1 MDILIFYDIVD
12 TRVRNQLIEL
22 LLSYSF
28 VRVQYSVF
36 LGKVTKKQFSFLL
49 GYIPEIINLEKD
61 SVYAF
66 PLCEKDFKTCQFI
79 GKIVN
84 KQFYKQDF
92 LVF

>member
-36 LGKVTKKQFSFLL
+36 LGKVTKNNFL
-49 GYIPEIINLEKD
+49 
-61 SVYAF
+61 
-66 PLCEKDFKTCQFI
+66 
-79 GKIVN
+79 
-84 KQFYKQDF
+84 FY
-92 LVF
+92 